1 MWYVIYHHERTRLTD
16 NRCTTIDEEMTMSA
30 VASSLSPATASP
42 ATTTADDTL
51 KQKTRDAGVVSGG
64 HLVARALKNEGVDT
78 IFTLCGGHI
87 IDIYDGCVDEGI
99 RIIDVRHEQVAAHAA
114 DGYARQT
121 GKLGCVVTTA
131 GPGCMNAVTGIATA
145 FRSESPVLHIGGQGA
160 LTQHK
165 MGSLQDLPHVDI
177 MAPITKFSASV
188 PSTERV
194 ADMISMAAREC
205 FNGAPG
211 PSYLEIPRDVLD
223 REVDLARAV
232 IPQPGHYRAST
243 KSIGD
248 PRDIE
253 KLADILVDA
262 ERPAILYGQ
271 QVWTARGHEEA
282 IALLR
287 GLEIPGYF
295 NGASRG
301 LLPPGDPHHFDR
313 TRSQAFANA
322 DVLIVVGTPFDFRM
336 GYGRRISKDL
346 TLVQIDMDYRTVGKN
361 RDIDLGL
368 VGDPGAILA
377 AVLQAAS
384 GRIKDDKRQARRKW
398 MAQLRDAEAS
408 ATEKLMPLFR
418 SDNAP
423 IHPYRV
429 AYELNEFLSDDTVYI
444 GDGGDVVTI
453 SAQAVRPRRPGQWMD
468 PGALGSLGVGTG
480 FALAAKLAHPRKE
493 VLCYYGDGSFG
504 MTAFDMETAN
514 RFGAPYLAV
523 IGNNSAMNQIRYGQL
538 AKYGEERG
546 NVGNLLGDVPFSKFA
561 EMLGGYGEEVRDP
574 ARIAGALQR
583 AREAIAR
590 TGRSAVVNIWVDPR
604 EYAPGTKNQTM
615 YK

>member
-1 MWYVIYHHERTRLTD
+1 MTAATLTP
-16 NRCTTIDEEMTMSA
+16 A
-30 VASSLSPATASP
+30 PAS
-42 ATTTADDTL
+42 TTADNTL
-51 KQKTRDAGVVSGG
+51 QKKSRDAAVVSGG
-64 HLVARALKNEGVDT
+64 HLVAKALKNEGVDT

-87 IDIYDGCVDEGI
+87 IDIYDGCIDEGI

-131 GPGCMNAVTGIATA
+131 GPGCTNAVTGIATA

-165 MGSLQDLPHVDI
+165 MGSLQDLPHVD
-177 MAPITKFSASV
+177 MMSPITKFAATV

-194 ADMISMAAREC
+194 ADMISMAAREA
-205 FNGAPG
+205 FSGAPG
-211 PSYLEIPRDVLD
+211 PVYLEIPRDVLD
-223 REVDLARAV
+223 REVDVTKAIVPR
-232 IPQPGHYRAST
+232 PGHYRAST
-243 KSIGD
+243 HSLGD

-253 KLADILVDA
+253 KLADMLVSS

-271 QVWTARGHEEA
+271 QVWAARGHEEA

-287 GLEIPGYF
+287 GLDIPGYF

-313 TRSQAFANA
+313 TRGQAFTDA
-322 DVLIVVGTPFDFRM
+322 DVIVIVGTPFDFRM
-336 GYGRRISKDL
+336 GYGRRISTKL
-346 TLVQIDMDYRTVGKN
+346 KLVQIDMDYRTVGKN

-368 VGDPGAILA
+368 VGHPGAILG

-384 GRIKDDKRQARRKW
+384 GRLKQDKRQARQQW
-398 MAQLRDAEAS
+398 MKKLSAAES
-408 ATEKLMPLFR
+408 AATDKLMPLFK
-418 SDNAP
+418 SNNTP

-429 AYELNEFLSDDTVYI
+429 AWELNEFLADNTVYI

-480 FALAAKLAHPRKE
+480 FAIAAGLAHPDKE

-514 RFGAPYLAV
+514 RFGVPYIAV
-523 IGNNSAMNQIRYGQL
+523 VGNNSAMNQIRYGQL

-546 NVGNLLGDVPFSKFA
+546 NVGNLLGDVPFGKFA

-574 ARIAGALQR
+574 AQIAPALKR
-583 AREAIAR
+583 ARESVQR
-590 TGRSAVVNIWVDPR
+590 LKRSAVINIWVDPR

>member
-1 MWYVIYHHERTRLTD
+1 
-16 NRCTTIDEEMTMSA
+16 MSA
-30 VASSLSPATASP
+30 VVNNRTDS
-42 ATTTADDTL
+42 TTAEDTL
-51 KQKTRDAGVVSGG
+51 KQKSRDAGVVSGG
-64 HLVARALKNEGVDT
+64 HLVAKALKAEGVDT

-131 GPGCMNAVTGIATA
+131 GPGCTNAVTGVATA

-165 MGSLQDLPHVDI
+165 MGSLQDLPHVDM
-177 MAPITKFSASV
+177 MAPITKFSASI

-211 PSYLEIPRDVLD
+211 PAYLEIPRDVLD

-232 IPQPGHYRAST
+232 LPKPGHYRAST
-243 KSIGD
+243 RSVGD
-248 PRDIE
+248 LRDIE
-253 KLADILVDA
+253 KLADLLVDA
-262 ERPAILYGQ
+262 ERPAILFGQ
-271 QVWTARGHEEA
+271 QVWSARGHEEA

-287 GLEIPGYF
+287 GLDIPGYF

-301 LLPPGDPHHFDR
+301 LLPPGDAHHFDR

-322 DVLIVVGTPFDFRM
+322 DVLVIVGTPFDFRM
-336 GYGRRISKDL
+336 GYGKRISRELK
-346 TLVQIDMDYRTVGKN
+346 LVQIDMDYRTVGKN

-368 VGDPGAILA
+368 VGDPGAILG
-377 AVLQAAS
+377 AVLQAAG
-384 GRIKDDKRQARRKW
+384 GRIKNDKRQARRQW
-398 MAQLRDAEAS
+398 MKQLSEAEAV
-408 ATEKLMPLFR
+408 ALDKVMPLFR
-418 SDNAP
+418 SENTP

-429 AYELNEFLSDDTVYI
+429 AYELNEFLGEDTIYI

-453 SAQAVRPRRPGQWMD
+453 SAQAVRPRNPGQWMD

-480 FALAAKLAHPRKE
+480 FAIAAGLANPGKE
-493 VLCYYGDGSFG
+493 VLCYYGDGAFS

-514 RFGAPYLAV
+514 RFGVPYLAV
-523 IGNNSAMNQIRYGQL
+523 VGNNSAMNQIRYGQL
-538 AKYGEERG
+538 AKYGPERG
-546 NVGNLLGDVPFSKFA
+546 NVGNLLSDVPFGRFA

-574 ARIAGALQR
+574 AQIAGALR
-583 AREAIAR
+583 RGREAIAR
-590 TGRSAVVNIWVDPR
+590 TGRSAVINIWVDPS

>member
-1 MWYVIYHHERTRLTD
+1 MAVESPP
-16 NRCTTIDEEMTMSA
+16 SA
-30 VASSLSPATASP
+30 SKSSSTAE
-42 ATTTADDTL
+42 DTL
-51 KQKTRDAGVVSGG
+51 QRKSRDAGVVSGG

-114 DGYARQT
+114 DGYARHT

-131 GPGCMNAVTGIATA
+131 GPGCTNAVTGIATA

-160 LTQHK
+160 TTQHK
-165 MGSLQDLPHVDI
+165 MGSLQDLPHVEL
-177 MAPITKFSASV
+177 MTPITKFAATV

-194 ADMISMAAREC
+194 ADMISMAAREA

-211 PSYLEIPRDVLD
+211 PVYLEIPRDVLD
-223 REVDLARAV
+223 REIDIAKAV
-232 IPQPGHYRAST
+232 IPRPGMYRAST
-243 KSIGD
+243 RSIGD

-253 KLADILVDA
+253 KLADILVNA

-271 QVWTARGHEEA
+271 QVWTARGHHEA

-287 GLEIPGYF
+287 GLDIPGYF

-313 TRSQAFANA
+313 TRTQAFAGA
-322 DVLIVVGTPFDFRM
+322 DVLVIVGTPFDFRM
-336 GYGRRISKDL
+336 GYGKRISKDL
-346 TLVQIDMDYRTVGKN
+346 KLVQIDMDYRTVGKN
-361 RDIDLGL
+361 RDVDLGM
-368 VGDPGAILA
+368 VGDPGAILG

-384 GRIKDDKRQARRKW
+384 GRLKADKRQLRKQW
-398 MAQLRDAEAS
+398 LKQLGDAEAL

-418 SDNAP
+418 SDSVP

-429 AYELNEFLSDDTVYI
+429 AYELNEFLGENTIYI

-453 SAQAVRPRRPGQWMD
+453 SAQAVRPRAPGQWMD

-480 FALAAKLAHPRKE
+480 FAIAAGLANPSKE
-493 VLCYYGDGSFG
+493 VLCYYGDGAFG

-514 RFGAPYLAV
+514 RFGVPYLAV

-538 AKYGEERG
+538 AKYGEQRG
-546 NVGNLLGDVPFSKFA
+546 NVGNLLGDVPFGKFA

-574 ARIAGALQR
+574 AQIAPALRR
-583 AREAIAR
+583 ARESVQR
-590 TGRSAVVNIWVDPR
+590 LRRSAVVNIWVDPR

>member
-1 MWYVIYHHERTRLTD
+1 
-16 NRCTTIDEEMTMSA
+16 MT
-30 VASSLSPATASP
+30 PASP
-42 ATTTADDTL
+42 SAATPLASTTADNTL
-51 KQKTRDAGVVSGG
+51 QPKSRDASVVSGG
-64 HLVARALKNEGVDT
+64 HLVAKALKNEGVNT

-87 IDIYDGCVDEGI
+87 IDIYDGCIDEGI

-131 GPGCMNAVTGIATA
+131 GPGCTNAMTGIATA
-145 FRSESPVLHIGGQGA
+145 FRSESPILHIGGQGA
-160 LTQHK
+160 LTQHR
-165 MGSLQDLPHVDI
+165 MGSLQDLPHVELLS
-177 MAPITKFSASV
+177 PITKFAASI

-194 ADMISMAAREC
+194 ADMISMAAREA
-205 FNGAPG
+205 FSGAPG
-211 PSYLEIPRDVLD
+211 PVYLEIPRDVLD
-223 REVDLARAV
+223 REVDLTKAI
-232 IPQPGHYRAST
+232 IPKPGHYRAST
-243 KSIGD
+243 RSIGD

-253 KLADILVDA
+253 KLADILVNS

-271 QVWTARGHEEA
+271 QVWTARGHQEA

-287 GLEIPGYF
+287 GLDIPGYF
-295 NGASRG
+295 NGGSRG

-313 TRSQAFANA
+313 TRGSAFSDA
-322 DVLIVVGTPFDFRM
+322 DVIVIVGTPFDFRM
-336 GYGRRISKDL
+336 GYGRRISTKL
-346 TLVQIDMDYRTVGKN
+346 KLVQIDMDYRTVGKN

-368 VGDPGAILA
+368 VGDPGAILG

-384 GRIKDDKRQARRKW
+384 GRLKQDKRQARRQW
-398 MAQLRDAEAS
+398 MKKLTDAEAA
-408 ATEKLMPLFR
+408 ATEKLMPLFK
-418 SDNAP
+418 SNSVP

-429 AYELNEFLSDDTVYI
+429 AYELNEFLADNTIYI

-453 SAQAVRPRRPGQWMD
+453 SAQAVRPRAPGQWMD

-480 FALAAKLAHPRKE
+480 FAIAAGLAHPTKE
-493 VLCYYGDGSFG
+493 VLCYYGDGAFG

-514 RFGAPYLAV
+514 RFGVPYIAV

-546 NVGNLLGDVPFSKFA
+546 NVGNLLGDVPFGKFA
-561 EMLGGYGEEVRDP
+561 EMLGGYGEEVRDAAQIAP
-574 ARIAGALQR
+574 ALLR
-583 AREAIAR
+583 ARESVHR
-590 TGRSAVVNIWVDPR
+590 LKRSAVINIWVDPR

>member
-1 MWYVIYHHERTRLTD
+1 MA
-16 NRCTTIDEEMTMSA
+16 N
-30 VASSLSPATASP
+30 ASVKIQGRES
-42 ATTTADDTL
+42 TTADDTL
-51 KQKTRDAGVVSGG
+51 QKKSREAVVISGG
-64 HLVARALKNEGVDT
+64 HLVAKALKNEGVDT

-131 GPGCMNAVTGIATA
+131 GPGFTNAITGIATA

-177 MAPITKFSASV
+177 IAPITKFAASV
-188 PSTERV
+188 PSTERI
-194 ADMISMAAREC
+194 ADMISMAVREA

-211 PSYLEIPRDVLD
+211 PVYLEIPRDVLD
-223 REVDLARAV
+223 REVDITKAV
-232 IPQPGHYRAST
+232 IPQPGMYRAST
-243 KSIGD
+243 RSIGD

-253 KLADILVDA
+253 KLADILVGA

-271 QVWTARGHEEA
+271 QVWTARGQKEA

-287 GLEIPGYF
+287 GLDIPGYF

-313 TRSQAFANA
+313 TRTQAFANA
-322 DVLIVVGTPFDFRM
+322 DVLVIVGTPFDFRM
-336 GYGRRISKDL
+336 GYGKRISKTL
-346 TLVQIDMDYRTVGKN
+346 KLVQIDMDYRTVGKN

-368 VGDPGAILA
+368 VGDPGAILG

-384 GRIKDDKRQARRKW
+384 GRIKGDKRQARQQWLK
-398 MAQLRDAEAS
+398 QLSEGETA
-408 ATEKLMPLFR
+408 ATEKLMPLFK
-418 SDNAP
+418 SNNMP
-423 IHPYRV
+423 INPYRV
-429 AYELNEFLSDDTVYI
+429 AWELNEFLADNTIYI

-453 SAQAVRPRRPGQWMD
+453 SAQAVRPRGPGQWMD

-480 FALAAKLAHPRKE
+480 FAIAAGLANPTKE
-493 VLCYYGDGSFG
+493 VLCYYGDGAFG

-514 RFGAPYLAV
+514 RFGVPYLAV
-523 IGNNSAMNQIRYGQL
+523 VGNNSAMNQIRYGQL
-538 AKYGEERG
+538 AKYGEQRG
-546 NVGNLLGDVPFSKFA
+546 NVGNLLGDVPFGKFA

-574 ARIAGALQR
+574 AQIAPALAR
-583 AREAIAR
+583 ARESVR
-590 TGRSAVVNIWVDPR
+590 KLRRSAVVNIWVDPR

>member
-1 MWYVIYHHERTRLTD
+1 M
-16 NRCTTIDEEMTMSA
+16 
-30 VASSLSPATASP
+30 ATAIP
-42 ATTTADDTL
+42 TPIETRRNTAEDTL
-51 KQKTRDAGVVSGG
+51 QQKSRDAGVVSGG
-64 HLVARALKNEGVDT
+64 HLVAKALKNEGVDT

-131 GPGCMNAVTGIATA
+131 GPGCTNAVTGIATA

-165 MGSLQDLPHVDI
+165 MGSLQDLPHVD
-177 MAPITKFSASV
+177 MMTPITKFAATV

-194 ADMISMAAREC
+194 ADMVSMAVREA

-211 PSYLEIPRDVLD
+211 PVYLEIPRDILD
-223 REVDLARAV
+223 REVDLTKAV
-232 IPQPGHYRAST
+232 IPKPGHYRAST
-243 KSIGD
+243 RSIGD
-248 PRDIE
+248 PRDIQT
-253 KLADILVDA
+253 LADLLVDS
-262 ERPAILYGQ
+262 ERSAILYGQ

-287 GLEIPGYF
+287 GLDIPGYF
-295 NGASRG
+295 NGGSRG

-313 TRSQAFANA
+313 TRSNAFSEA
-322 DVLIVVGTPFDFRM
+322 DVIVIVGTPFDFRM
-336 GYGRRISKDL
+336 GYGRRISNKL
-346 TLVQIDMDYRTVGKN
+346 KLVQIDMDYRTVGKN

-377 AVLQAAS
+377 AVLDAAS
-384 GRIKDDKRQARRKW
+384 GRLKQDKRQARRQW
-398 MAQLRDAEAS
+398 MQKLTAAEA
-408 ATEKLMPLFR
+408 AAGEKLMPLFK
-418 SDNAP
+418 SNNTP

-429 AYELNEFLSDDTVYI
+429 AYELNEFLGENTIYI

-480 FALAAKLAHPRKE
+480 FAIAAGLAHPDKE

-514 RFGAPYLAV
+514 RFGVPYVAV
-523 IGNNSAMNQIRYGQL
+523 VGNNSAMNQIRYGQL
-538 AKYGEERG
+538 AKYGEQRG
-546 NVGNLLGDVPFSKFA
+546 NVGNLLGDVPFGKFA

-574 ARIAGALQR
+574 AQIAPALQR
-583 AREAIAR
+583 ARESV
-590 TGRSAVVNIWVDPR
+590 GRLRKCAVINIWVDPR

>member
-1 MWYVIYHHERTRLTD
+1 M
-16 NRCTTIDEEMTMSA
+16 
-30 VASSLSPATASP
+30 ASVNPASIQP
-42 ATTTADDTL
+42 KATTAEDTL
-51 KQKTRDAGVVSGG
+51 QRKSREAGVISGG
-64 HLVARALKNEGVDT
+64 HLVAKALKNEGVDT

-131 GPGCMNAVTGIATA
+131 GPGFTNAITGIATA

-177 MAPITKFSASV
+177 ATPITKFAASV

-194 ADMISMAAREC
+194 ADMISMAVREA

-211 PSYLEIPRDVLD
+211 PVYLEIPRDVLD
-223 REVDLARAV
+223 REVDLAKAV
-232 IPQPGHYRAST
+232 IPQPGMYRAST
-243 KSIGD
+243 RSIGD

-253 KLADILVDA
+253 KLADILVAA

-271 QVWTARGHEEA
+271 QVWTVRGHKEA

-287 GLEIPGYF
+287 GLDIPGYF

-313 TRSQAFANA
+313 TRTQAFANA
-322 DVLIVVGTPFDFRM
+322 DVLVIVGTPFDFRM
-336 GYGRRISKDL
+336 GYGRRISKNL
-346 TLVQIDMDYRTVGKN
+346 KLVQIDLDYRTVGKN

-368 VGDPGAILA
+368 VGDPGAILG

-384 GRIKDDKRQARRKW
+384 GRIKSDKRQARQQWLK
-398 MAQLRDAEAS
+398 QLSEGEVT
-408 ATEKLMPLFR
+408 ATEKLMPLFK
-418 SDNAP
+418 SNNTP

-429 AYELNEFLSDDTVYI
+429 AWELNEFLGDNTIYI

-453 SAQAVRPRRPGQWMD
+453 SAQAVRPRGPGQWMD

-480 FALAAKLAHPRKE
+480 FAIAAGLANPSKE

-514 RFGAPYLAV
+514 RFGVPYLAV

-538 AKYGEERG
+538 AKYGEQRG
-546 NVGNLLGDVPFSKFA
+546 SVGNLLGDVPFGKFA

-574 ARIAGALQR
+574 AQIAPALQR
-583 AREAIAR
+583 ARESVR
-590 TGRSAVVNIWVDPR
+590 KLRRSAVVNIWVDPR

>member
-1 MWYVIYHHERTRLTD
+1 MEASMLETATKTTD
-16 NRCTTIDEEMTMSA
+16 SKG
-30 VASSLSPATASP
+30 
-42 ATTTADDTL
+42 TTTAEDTL
-51 KQKTRDAGVVSGG
+51 KRKSRDASVISGG
-64 HLVARALKNEGVDT
+64 HLVAKALKNEGVDT

-87 IDIYDGCVDEGI
+87 IDIYDGCIDEGI

-131 GPGCMNAVTGIATA
+131 GPGCTNAVTGIATA

-165 MGSLQDLPHVDI
+165 MGSLQDLPHVDL
-177 MAPITKFSASV
+177 MSPITKFAATV

-194 ADMISMAAREC
+194 ADMISMAAREA

-211 PSYLEIPRDVLD
+211 PVYLEIPRDVLD
-223 REVDLARAV
+223 REVEVAKAIV
-232 IPQPGHYRAST
+232 PKPGHYRAST
-243 KSIGD
+243 RSLGD

-253 KLADILVDA
+253 KLADILVNS

-271 QVWTARGHEEA
+271 QVWAARGHEEA

-287 GLEIPGYF
+287 GLDIPGYF
-295 NGASRG
+295 NGGSRG

-313 TRSQAFANA
+313 TRGNAFSDA
-322 DVLIVVGTPFDFRM
+322 DVIVIVGTPFDFRM
-336 GYGRRISKDL
+336 GYGRRISTKAK
-346 TLVQIDMDYRTVGKN
+346 LVQIDMDYRTVGKN

-368 VGDPGAILA
+368 VGDPGAILG

-384 GRIKDDKRQARRKW
+384 GRLKQDKRQARQQW
-398 MAQLRDAEAS
+398 MKKLSDSEAA
-408 ATEKLMPLFR
+408 ATEKLMPLFK
-418 SDNAP
+418 SNNTP

-429 AYELNEFLSDDTVYI
+429 AYELNEFLAENTIYI

-480 FALAAKLAHPRKE
+480 FAIAAGLAHPRKE

-514 RFGAPYLAV
+514 RFGVPYIAV

-546 NVGNLLGDVPFSKFA
+546 NVGNLLGDVPFGTFA

-574 ARIAGALQR
+574 AQIAPALKR
-583 AREAIAR
+583 ARESVQKLR
-590 TGRSAVVNIWVDPR
+590 RSAVINIWVDPR

>member
-1 MWYVIYHHERTRLTD
+1 MEASMLETATKTTD
-16 NRCTTIDEEMTMSA
+16 SK
-30 VASSLSPATASP
+30 S
-42 ATTTADDTL
+42 TTTAEDTL
-51 KQKTRDAGVVSGG
+51 KRKSRGENVISGG
-64 HLVARALKNEGVDT
+64 HLVAKALKNEGVDT

-87 IDIYDGCVDEGI
+87 IDIYDGCIDEGI

-131 GPGCMNAVTGIATA
+131 GPGCTNAVTGIATA

-165 MGSLQDLPHVDI
+165 MGSLQDLPHVDL
-177 MAPITKFSASV
+177 MTPITKFAATV

-194 ADMISMAAREC
+194 ADMVSMAAREA

-211 PSYLEIPRDVLD
+211 PVYLEIPRDVLD
-223 REVDLARAV
+223 REVEISKAV
-232 IPQPGHYRAST
+232 VPKPGHYRAST
-243 KSIGD
+243 RSLGD

-253 KLADILVDA
+253 KLADLLVNS

-271 QVWTARGHEEA
+271 QVWAARGHEEA

-287 GLEIPGYF
+287 GLDIPGYF
-295 NGASRG
+295 NGGSRG

-313 TRSQAFANA
+313 TRGNAFSDA
-322 DVLIVVGTPFDFRM
+322 DIIVIVGTPFDFRM
-336 GYGRRISKDL
+336 GYGRRISTKL
-346 TLVQIDMDYRTVGKN
+346 KLVQIDMDYRTVGKN

-368 VGDPGAILA
+368 VGDPGAILG

-384 GRIKDDKRQARRKW
+384 GRLKQDKRQARQQW
-398 MAQLRDAEAS
+398 MKKLTEAETA
-408 ATEKLMPLFR
+408 ATEKLMPLFK
-418 SDNAP
+418 SNNTP

-429 AYELNEFLSDDTVYI
+429 AYELNEFLADNTIYI

-480 FALAAKLAHPRKE
+480 FAIAAGLAHPRKE

-514 RFGAPYLAV
+514 RFGVPYIAV

-546 NVGNLLGDVPFSKFA
+546 NVGNLLGDVPFGTFA

-574 ARIAGALQR
+574 AQIAPALKR
-583 AREAIAR
+583 ARESVHKSR
-590 TGRSAVVNIWVDPR
+590 RSAVINIWVDAR

>member
-1 MWYVIYHHERTRLTD
+1 
-16 NRCTTIDEEMTMSA
+16 
-30 VASSLSPATASP
+30 
-42 ATTTADDTL
+42 
-51 KQKTRDAGVVSGG
+51 
-64 HLVARALKNEGVDT
+64 
-78 IFTLCGGHI
+78 
-87 IDIYDGCVDEGI
+87 
-99 RIIDVRHEQVAAHAA
+99 
-114 DGYARQT
+114 
-121 GKLGCVVTTA
+121 
-131 GPGCMNAVTGIATA
+131 
-145 FRSESPVLHIGGQGA
+145 
-160 LTQHK
+160 
-165 MGSLQDLPHVDI
+165 MGSLQDLPHVD
-177 MAPITKFSASV
+177 MMSPITKFAASV

-194 ADMISMAAREC
+194 ADMVSMAAREA

-211 PSYLEIPRDVLD
+211 PVYLEIPRDVLD
-223 REVDLARAV
+223 REVDLTKAV
-232 IPQPGHYRAST
+232 VPKPGHYRAST
-243 KSIGD
+243 QSIGD

-253 KLADILVDA
+253 KLADILINA

-271 QVWTARGHEEA
+271 QVWTARGHQQA

-287 GLEIPGYF
+287 GLDIPGYF

-313 TRSQAFANA
+313 TRGNAFAEA
-322 DVLIVVGTPFDFRM
+322 DVIVIVGTPFDFRM
-336 GYGRRISKDL
+336 GYGRRISNKL

-361 RDIDLGL
+361 RDINLGL
-368 VGDPGAILA
+368 VGDPGAILG

-384 GRIKDDKRQARRKW
+384 GRIKQDKQ
-398 MAQLRDAEAS
+398 QLRQQWMQKLMDAETA
-408 ATEKLMPLFR
+408 ATEKLMPLFK
-418 SDNAP
+418 SNNTP

-429 AYELNEFLSDDTVYI
+429 AYEINEFLLDNTIYI

-453 SAQAVRPRRPGQWMD
+453 SAQAVRPRGPGQWMD

-480 FALAAKLAHPRKE
+480 FAIAAGLANPEKE

-514 RFGAPYLAV
+514 RFGVPYIAV

-538 AKYGEERG
+538 AKYGEQRG
-546 NVGNLLGDVPFSKFA
+546 NVGNLLGDVPFGRFA

-574 ARIAGALQR
+574 AQIAPALQR
-583 AREAIAR
+583 ARESVQR
-590 TGRSAVVNIWVDPR
+590 LRKSAVINIWVDPR